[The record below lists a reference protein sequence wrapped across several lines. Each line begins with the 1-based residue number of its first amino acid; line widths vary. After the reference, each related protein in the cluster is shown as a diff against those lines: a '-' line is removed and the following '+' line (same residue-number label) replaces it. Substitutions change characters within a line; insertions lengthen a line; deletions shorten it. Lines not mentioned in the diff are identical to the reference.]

1 LAETFRTVIIDTY
14 ALMAK
19 ATGEITPEAN
29 KCLEDVRS
37 GKLKGVI
44 HPVITYEFLLQCY
57 RRRIPIFNAPK
68 EALDFL
74 ETYFSTVNLSNNV
87 ALTAAEIRFKSDAL
101 LAKLKRK
108 LSVCDSLTI
117 AIAKKTKS
125 PVITGDKDLQV
136 VAEKEN
142 VDTIW

>member
-1 LAETFRTVIIDTY
+1 LGETLRTVIVDTY

-19 ATGEITPEAN
+19 ATGEITPKAN
-29 KCLEDVRS
+29 ECLENVRS
-37 GKLKGVI
+37 GKLKGAI
-44 HPVITYEFLLQCY
+44 HPVITYEFLLQFH
-57 RRRIPIFNAPK
+57 RGRIPIFETP
-68 EALDFL
+68 EETLGFL
-74 ETYFSTVNLSNNV
+74 ETYFSTVELSNSV

-101 LAKLKRK
+101 VTTLKRS

-125 PVITGDKDLQV
+125 PIMTGDKNLQV

-142 VDTIW
+142 VDIIW

>member
-1 LAETFRTVIIDTY
+1 LAEAFRTVIIDTY

-19 ATGEITPEAN
+19 ATGEITSKAN
-29 KCLEDVRS
+29 KCLENVRE

-44 HPVITYEFLLQCY
+44 HPVITYEFLLQFY
-57 RRRIPIFNAPK
+57 RRRIPVFATSK
-68 EALDFL
+68 ETLDFL
-74 ETYFSTVNLSNNV
+74 ETYFSTANLSNNV

-101 LAKLKRK
+101 LAKLKRE

-125 PVITGDKDLQV
+125 PIITGDKDLQA

>member
-1 LAETFRTVIIDTY
+1 MGETLRTVIVDTY

-19 ATGEITPEAN
+19 ATGEITPKAN
-29 KCLEDVRS
+29 ECLENVRS
-37 GKLKGVI
+37 GKLKGAI
-44 HPVITYEFLLQCY
+44 HPVITYEFLLQFH
-57 RRRIPIFNAPK
+57 RGRIPIFETP
-68 EALDFL
+68 EETLGFL
-74 ETYFSTVNLSNNV
+74 ETYFSTVELSNSV

-101 LAKLKRK
+101 VTKLKRS

-125 PVITGDKDLQV
+125 SIITGDKDLQV
-136 VAEKEN
+136 IAEKEH

>member
-1 LAETFRTVIIDTY
+1 LAEAFRTVIIDTY

-19 ATGEITPEAN
+19 ATGEITPKAN
-29 KCLEDVRS
+29 KCLEDVRK

-44 HPVITYEFLLQCY
+44 HPVIIYEFLLQFY
-57 RRRIPIFNAPK
+57 RKRIPIFVTSR
-68 EALDFL
+68 ETLDFL
-74 ETYFSTVNLSNNV
+74 ETYFSTANLSNNV

-101 LAKLKRK
+101 LAKLKRE

-125 PVITGDKDLQV
+125 PIITGDKDLQA